1 MIQVEAGFKIKESK
15 EEAEQILLKNGF
27 INTYKTHTRDIY
39 FGKDV
44 DFRDMDEEGIKNSLI
59 RLRNFERFENMKLF
73 DSEMPDIITLDFK
86 TMLEYLQK
94 LFSQGY
100 DVVFDTR
107 KSDWIYKKGEC
118 YHQLQDINDIG
129 LLDYVYNREIFDK
142 GLDADE
148 QFEELK
154 RQMLALGFHLEYEQ
168 GVDKLRSLYNQ
179 KLMFSTNQIGLYSYQ
194 KK

>member
-39 FGKDV
+39 FGKDD

-168 GVDKLRSLYNQ
+168 GVDKLRSLYNK